1 MGELVLLIVAAAW
14 AAVLLPPLLRSR
26 FENRPNSS
34 VTDFNRQLA
43 RLQGSVPSRTTTSMR
58 SAARPLA
65 GSQVAA
71 QSRRDAAAARR
82 RRHGSPSLEGVQT
95 PRQPMSA
102 AEVQRRRRANVFVGL
117 LVTTV
122 CLLFLQPLR
131 KRLQCCTS
139 SQCRSCRCVVTCTSS
154 SRCGSA
160 QPRGDRLRRVTIG
173 CVAELTRRYTHRLR
187 GCSSV
192 GRAQQSHC

>member
-43 RLQGSVPSRTTTSMR
+43 RLQGSVPSRASTSMR

-82 RRHGSPSLEGVQT
+82 PKVHGSPSLEGVQA
-95 PRQPMSA
+95 PRQPMSV

-122 CLLFLQPLR
+122 CLLFLAATTKEVAILYLFAMSFLSLCGYVYFLVSMRQRP
-131 KRLQCCTS
+131 TS
-139 SQCRSCRCVVTCTSS
+139 W
-154 SRCGSA
+154 GPAA
-160 QPRGDRLRRVTIG
+160 QGDDWLRR
-173 CVAELTRRYTHRLR
+173 
-187 GCSSV
+187 
-192 GRAQQSHC
+192 